1 MLHSSAAAG
10 NSYIP
15 PPTMLAVMTDVFVEF
30 AIDPR
35 QGPAPLITTFTD
47 LSHGDIEWWKFDFG
61 DGYELTDRH
70 SVFTHI
76 YTAPGEYRPA
86 MQAGRG
92 TLTAGVVKRIQVDAP
107 PVVASF
113 TMWPTSGVSSLE
125 VAFTDTSAGHPKV
138 WAWDFGDGAASTEQ
152 HPTHLYT
159 QPGVYYPTLI
169 AANEYG
175 SDEIRS
181 PSPVVVEEYVE
192 PDPPAR
198 TPRPQSPSRGIGARC
213 CWWAWVWAA
222 TCSIVLHREVPRGR
236 DV

>member
-1 MLHSSAAAG
+1 MTDNVFVNFAI
-10 NSYIP
+10 NP
-15 PPTMLAVMTDVFVEF
+15 PHGVAPLAV
-30 AIDPR
+30 
-35 QGPAPLITTFTD
+35 TFTD
-47 LSHGDIEWWKFDFG
+47 LANGAIEWWRFDFG

-192 PDPPAR
+192 PDPVEPDPVEPDPVEPDPVEPDPPGPNPP
-198 TPRPQSPSRGIGARC
+198 TPVSEPWYRSPLLLVGVGLGGYVLYRAASRGSKR
-213 CWWAWVWAA
+213 
-222 TCSIVLHREVPRGR
+222 
-236 DV
+236 